1 MRVRQ
6 WTVIAIAVAVFGTLV
21 PEAGLADGQPLP
33 VATGA
38 TIPAMLQSV
47 PSGASVIARAVPVEI
62 IRQVV
67 PWSNTQRLFVSNS
80 PETVTFSTLLFSTT
94 LPPEAVRLVYHH
106 QNGATARRM
115 TVTVAVSNPTPSRAA
130 VWVTGAVP
138 NTGAD
143 ELVIGHTAARDFLT
157 QYWRHAAFLFS
168 IPAHTTSPLFV
179 HALAPGEIASGLVRL
194 TPVEDAALGLQVIA
208 RMDGDLDPPTGSVYL
223 PVPDR
228 LHQRGAFEQ
237 PEIEVRRDY
246 VVGGPF
252 AMMVLGGEQD
262 LLHERVSGDALQGN
276 YGVIYTFL
284 IRIHNPAP
292 TPATVTLEMH
302 AGAGQA
308 GGVFRI
314 DDRIVD
320 VPRVPAGGVLPVVTV
335 RIAPGEHRL
344 LVVVTMPESGANYP
358 VLLTLGREELM
369 PRAGGRGPR
378 GTEAVL
384 KEVRSGDAV
393 SPGEHVC
400 RSCVCRGFPSAP
412 GDCGDPARHLWR

>member
-1 MRVRQ
+1 MRARQ
-6 WTVIAIAVAVFGTLV
+6 WGVIAIAVTVFGTLV
-21 PEAGLADGQPLP
+21 AEAGLA
-33 VATGA
+33 V
-38 TIPAMLQSV
+38 
-47 PSGASVIARAVPVEI
+47 ARATPVEI
-62 IRQVV
+62 MQQVA
-67 PWSNTQRLFVSNS
+67 PWTDTQHLLVSNS
-80 PETVTFSTLLFSTT
+80 PETVTFSTLLFSAP
-94 LPPEAVRLVYHH
+94 LMPAEAVRLVYQH

-115 TVTVAVSNPTPSRAA
+115 TVTVAVSNSMPRPAA

-138 NTGAD
+138 NAGAD

-168 IPAHTTSPLFV
+168 IPAHTTSPLYV

-237 PEIEVRRDY
+237 PEIERRRDY

-262 LLHERVSGDALQGN
+262 LLHERDSGDALQGN
-276 YGVIYTFL
+276 YGVIYTFP
-284 IRIHNPAP
+284 IRIHNPAQ
-292 TPATVTLEMH
+292 TPATVTLAMH
-302 AGAGQA
+302 AVAGQA

-344 LVVVTMPESGANYP
+344 LVVMTMPESGANYP

-369 PRAGGRGPR
+369 PRAGGAGPR
-378 GTEAVL
+378 GTEGI
-384 KEVRSGDAV
+384 VREIGTVDAA
-393 SPGEHVC
+393 SPAQQVC
-400 RSCVCRGFPSAP
+400 RSCVCRGFPSAA
-412 GDCGDPARHLWR
+412 GECGDPARRQWR